1 MDNLSNL
8 TTAFQNTTSIQAGI
22 LSETKLVLYS
32 VLLVFSLLGN
42 ILVIAVV
49 FYNENLRSDFNY
61 LIVNMAISDLFIP
74 LLAIPQRISEV
85 SGLLRHNEWLIGGVG
100 GAFLCK
106 LSYFLSDIAPAVSIF
121 SLVIIAASRFV
132 AIVYPFNVGL
142 ANALNKKNRI
152 LIALTWLTATALFGS
167 YFYFVHLI
175 PDQRGYWQCKLS
187 FDSPKYFVIFYSF
200 IIIGTYFVPFTIIAI
215 LYSIMVFKLYKRT
228 RDIEEHFDDRQV
240 RSRQR
245 RNKKIFF
252 LSIVIV
258 LACFLFLGPIFVSC
272 LW

>member
-8 TTAFQNTTSIQAGI
+8 TTAFQNTSSIQAGI

-85 SGLLRHNEWLIGGVG
+85 SGLLRPNEWLIGGVG

-106 LSYFLSDIAPAVSIF
+106 LSYFSSDFAPAVSIF
-121 SLVIIAASRFV
+121 SLVVIAASRFV

-142 ANALNKKNRI
+142 AN
-152 LIALTWLTATALFGS
+152 
-167 YFYFVHLI
+167 
-175 PDQRGYWQCKLS
+175 
-187 FDSPKYFVIFYSF
+187 
-200 IIIGTYFVPFTIIAI
+200 
-215 LYSIMVFKLYKRT
+215 
-228 RDIEEHFDDRQV
+228 
-240 RSRQR
+240 
-245 RNKKIFF
+245 
-252 LSIVIV
+252 
-258 LACFLFLGPIFVSC
+258 
-272 LW
+272 